1 MLVEKRTLGQSGI
14 HASCLGLGTV
24 KFGRNQEVK
33 YPKTFSI
40 PSDKQL
46 EELLDEARELGI
58 NLLDTAPAYGSSE
71 QRIGQIL
78 TDRSNWILCT
88 KVGEEFFNGKSFY
101 NFSGQHTKT
110 SIERSLKNL
119 NTDYLDL
126 VLVHSDGNDNTII
139 NSTDCFEALSHL
151 KDSGV
156 IRAFGMSTKSVEGG
170 IRAAELCDAVMV
182 TLNPSNTQDIPVIK
196 HALLK
201 NKGVLVKKALNSGHV
216 GGESVRNNLNFAINT
231 PGVTSVIIGTISKD
245 HLSANASIINE
256 TFST

>member
-46 EELLDEARELGI
+46 EGLLDEARELGI

-88 KVGEEFFNGKSFY
+88 KVGEEFIDGKSFY

-139 NSTDCFEALSHL
+139 NSVLPSPAQKINSSASMTIFLFPIITSNLCLEAFFSEEKLYLQFSSENILAGLLDTSFLNKLSV
-151 KDSGV
+151 SN
-156 IRAFGMSTKSVEGG
+156 TKSG
-170 IRAAELCDAVMV
+170 
-182 TLNPSNTQDIPVIK
+182 N
-196 HALLK
+196 
-201 NKGVLVKKALNSGHV
+201 
-216 GGESVRNNLNFAINT
+216 
-231 PGVTSVIIGTISKD
+231 
-245 HLSANASIINE
+245 
-256 TFST
+256 

>member
-46 EELLDEARELGI
+46 EGLLDEARELGI
-58 NLLDTAPAYGSSE
+58 NLLDTAPAYGNSE

-88 KVGEEFFNGKSFY
+88 KVGEEFVNGKSFY

-110 SIERSLKNL
+110 SIKRSLKNL

-170 IRAAELCDAVMV
+170 IRAA
-182 TLNPSNTQDIPVIK
+182 
-196 HALLK
+196 
-201 NKGVLVKKALNSGHV
+201 
-216 GGESVRNNLNFAINT
+216 
-231 PGVTSVIIGTISKD
+231 
-245 HLSANASIINE
+245 
-256 TFST
+256 

>member
-46 EELLDEARELGI
+46 EGLLDEARELGI

-88 KVGEEFFNGKSFY
+88 KVGEEF
-101 NFSGQHTKT
+101 
-110 SIERSLKNL
+110 
-119 NTDYLDL
+119 
-126 VLVHSDGNDNTII
+126 
-139 NSTDCFEALSHL
+139 
-151 KDSGV
+151 
-156 IRAFGMSTKSVEGG
+156 
-170 IRAAELCDAVMV
+170 
-182 TLNPSNTQDIPVIK
+182 IPI
-196 HALLK
+196 
-201 NKGVLVKKALNSGHV
+201 
-216 GGESVRNNLNFAINT
+216 
-231 PGVTSVIIGTISKD
+231 PIS
-245 HLSANASIINE
+245 SIIVLLDFNSQ
-256 TFST
+256 FCV